1 MIGASN
7 ASVGT
12 SGATC
17 CPSAPSAARRSRA
30 SVSMPAPK
38 SITAIG
44 VGSLPCPKLSRP
56 SRRGPLARFRRAL
69 CRQVAGARVRRD
81 RRHIDRGAAVH
92 GGHAREVPVLPR
104 IRFGAPSHT
113 ISDDASSM
121 QAGLEGNL
129 SNAWQVV
136 VVHHVADCS
145 CGPDET
151 VILFAGSVHD
161 TLTIVDGE
169 AESD

>member
-1 MIGASN
+1 MDESCEPVLEPRHESDVHDEPREPRDPAGEPHP
-7 ASVGT
+7 V
-12 SGATC
+12 
-17 CPSAPSAARRSRA
+17 RA
-30 SVSMPAPK
+30 E
-38 SITAIG
+38 
-44 VGSLPCPKLSRP
+44 
-56 SRRGPLARFRRAL
+56 
-69 CRQVAGARVRRD
+69 
-81 RRHIDRGAAVH
+81 DRGAAVH
-92 GGHAREVPVLPR
+92 GGHAPEVPVLPR
-104 IRFGAPSHT
+104 IRFGAASHT

-129 SNAWQVV
+129 GNAWQVV